1 MPIFN
6 FGDVIK
12 QKSAA
17 IMEKSAIFKF
27 YFWKTVEKDQFH
39 MITKLHAYTIIL
51 WEVTM
56 GGGHIDPHGL

>member
-27 YFWKTVEKDQFH
+27 YFCKTVEKGQFH

-51 WEVTM
+51 
-56 GGGHIDPHGL
+56 

>member
-17 IMEKSAIFKF
+17 IIKKSAIFKF
-27 YFWKTVEKDQFH
+27 YFCKTVEKGQFY
-39 MITKLHAYTIIL
+39 MITKLHAHIIIL
-51 WEVTM
+51 
-56 GGGHIDPHGL
+56 

>member
-17 IMEKSAIFKF
+17 IMEKSAILKF
-27 YFWKTVEKDQFH
+27 YLCKMVEKGPFH

-51 WEVTM
+51 
-56 GGGHIDPHGL
+56 